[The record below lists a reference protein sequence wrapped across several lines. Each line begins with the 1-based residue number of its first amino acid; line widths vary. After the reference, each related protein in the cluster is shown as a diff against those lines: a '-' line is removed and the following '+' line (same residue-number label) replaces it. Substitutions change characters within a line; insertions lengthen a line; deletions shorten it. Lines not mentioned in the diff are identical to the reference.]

1 VGTVAESKKNRTVAR
16 GLELLNQVD
25 YRLIET
31 DADREEVFRLRYRAY
46 LNEGVIEPR
55 SDQRLVDRYDDAPNA
70 WIFGVYFDG
79 VLTSSIRV
87 SVSTPEMPQIPSA
100 AVFPEYLEP
109 KIAEGKVIV
118 DPNRFVAD
126 PVRSVRLP
134 ELAYLTVRLGY
145 LACELFHADYGLA
158 AVRAEHQ
165 AFYRRVFLH
174 DVVCPPRPYPI
185 LTKPISLTAV
195 HYPSV
200 RERIFQRYPIFRSTL
215 FERRML
221 FTRQFPRAVPS
232 VITLHDPTMT
242 RVTIAP
248 RGADRTDH
256 TSMPKSTAPKSTAPK
271 SMVVKSAFP

>member
-1 VGTVAESKKNRTVAR
+1 MGSVSEAKKNRTAAR
-16 GLELLNQVD
+16 GLELLNKVD

-31 DADREEVFRLRYRAY
+31 DADREEIFRLRYRAY

-55 SDQRLVDRYDDAPNA
+55 NDQRLTDRYDDAPNA

-109 KIAEGKVIV
+109 KIAEGKIIV

-126 PVRSVRLP
+126 PVRAVRLP

-145 LACELFHADYGLA
+145 VACELFHADYGLA

-165 AFYRRVFLH
+165 AFYRRVFMH
-174 DVVCPPRPYPI
+174 DVVCPARPYPT
-185 LTKPISLTAV
+185 LTSPISLTAV

-200 RERIFQRYPIFRSTL
+200 REKIFQRYPIFRSTL

-221 FTRQFPRAVPS
+221 FMRQAERLAPS
-232 VITLHDPTMT
+232 VIPLRDPAMNV
-242 RVTIAP
+242 VTIAP
-248 RGADRTDH
+248 QGAGRVERK
-256 TSMPKSTAPKSTAPK
+256 PAAKS
-271 SMVVKSAFP
+271 VVP

>member
-1 VGTVAESKKNRTVAR
+1 VVSSVRQAQQASPR
-16 GLELLNQVD
+16 GLDLLNRVD
-25 YRLIET
+25 YRLCET
-31 DADREEVFRLRYRAY
+31 EADREEVYRMRYRAY

-55 SDQRLVDRYDDAPNA
+55 GDHRLADRHDEAPNA
-70 WIFGVYFDG
+70 WIFGVYLDG

-87 SVSTPEMPQIPSA
+87 SVSTPEMPHIPSA

-126 PVRSVRLP
+126 PVRAVKLP

-145 LACELFHADYGLA
+145 LACELFQADYGLA
-158 AVRAEHQ
+158 AVRVEHQ
-165 AFYRRVFLH
+165 AFYRRVFMH
-174 DVVCPPRPYPI
+174 DVVSPARPYPT

-195 HYPSV
+195 HYPTV

-221 FTRQFPRAVPS
+221 FARQPERSAPS
-232 VITLHDPTMT
+232 VLTLRDPAMT
-242 RVTIAP
+242 L
-248 RGADRTDH
+248 
-256 TSMPKSTAPKSTAPK
+256 APKGATVRPERAPAIK
-271 SMVVKSAFP
+271 SVVP

>member
-1 VGTVAESKKNRTVAR
+1 M
-16 GLELLNQVD
+16 D

-46 LNEGVIEPR
+46 LNEGTIEPR
-55 SDQRLVDRYDDAPNA
+55 VDQRLADRYDDAANA

-87 SVSTPEMPQIPSA
+87 SVSTPEMPHIPST
-100 AVFPEYLEP
+100 AVFPEFLEP
-109 KIAEGKVIV
+109 KIAEGKIIV

-126 PVRSVRLP
+126 PVRAVRLP

-158 AVRAEHQ
+158 AVRSEHQ
-165 AFYRRVFLH
+165 AFYRRVFMH
-174 DVVCPPRPYPI
+174 DVVCPPRSYPT

-200 RERIFQRYPIFRSTL
+200 REKIFQRYPVFRSTL

-221 FTRQFPRAVPS
+221 FARQFERAKSS
-232 VITLHDPTMT
+232 VITLHDPVMT

-248 RGADRTDH
+248 EGAGRADR
-256 TSMPKSTAPKSTAPK
+256 AAA
-271 SMVVKSAFP
+271 VKSVAP